1 MDASMCLKGGESMDV
16 IGSPNYRFWLETHNP
31 IDTIRLSEAQAG
43 RMIWRTQ
50 GTQHGSRIGRHQH
63 TTHLVIAAH
72 APDRAEIICC
82 RIEYQREGGETN
94 SSNIDPFKSLLC
106 FPGQDESFKRFYSI
120 NYTSTHKN
128 SKTLHHGEIITHSF
142 AGAGSGR
149 ESFDWLES
157 LVLACKPEQTQSYQ

>member
-1 MDASMCLKGGESMDV
+1 MNQIMIQCLANNNDIKHVSLD
-16 IGSPNYRFWLETHNP
+16 
-31 IDTIRLSEAQAG
+31 LSE
-43 RMIWRTQ
+43 
-50 GTQHGSRIGRHQH
+50 SLGRHQH

-142 AGAGSGR
+142 AGAGSGVR
-149 ESFDWLES
+149 EN
-157 LVLACKPEQTQSYQ
+157 